1 MAVRFLGAHAT
12 ICCVFQTVDVALVD
26 LRRVSSEQIVRHG
39 AVVEKLDELKPIVD
53 KIFVPMRA

>member
-1 MAVRFLGAHAT
+1 
-12 ICCVFQTVDVALVD
+12 
-26 LRRVSSEQIVRHG
+26 VSSEQIVRHG